1 MSPAHFVQ
9 RVPCPLPSCSFCAL
23 LRVLCVSE
31 LVSPRAKRR
40 RRWLSCARAPVRP
53 APTAMDGRPL
63 HGVPS
68 MLPKAMQRTAL
79 NRKQAN
85 KSQGASG
92 GSSISAAMR
101 GARRAAQN
109 PPTSGAAHA
118 RRITASAPLNSVTV
132 PDGYVLSRARARHAQ
147 RRIGLC
153 PRRERARCGN
163 ESVWMHINAMWGR
176 ASGAGDGAPQVPAR
190 NRMRRL
196 PGGQSA
202 VCPAYQETRLCF
214 PTPVVPLCHSLESM
228 AVVEPG

>member
-1 MSPAHFVQ
+1 
-9 RVPCPLPSCSFCAL
+9 
-23 LRVLCVSE
+23 VSE
-31 LVSPRAKRR
+31 LVSPRAKCR

-68 MLPKAMQRTAL
+68 VLPKAMQRTAL

-147 RRIGLC
+147 RRNGLC

-163 ESVWMHINAMWGR
+163 ESVWMPHQRDVGTGERCRRRCSASSGEKQNAPLAWR
-176 ASGAGDGAPQVPAR
+176 AE
-190 NRMRRL
+190 RRL
-196 PGGQSA
+196 PGIPGNPAMLSHSCRPTVPQSRKYGGCRTGVA
-202 VCPAYQETRLCF
+202 GVYR
-214 PTPVVPLCHSLESM
+214 S
-228 AVVEPG
+228 